1 MHIGAVELIRVRVSS
16 SRSVLMSRQSCF
28 YTELADI
35 YMQLVCVLL
44 MFIEGLWALS
54 LVYYGLIS
62 FECQNL
68 SILDVLVRED
78 FDIVHWLPL
87 RQVTSY

>member
-1 MHIGAVELIRVRVSS
+1 
-16 SRSVLMSRQSCF
+16 MSREPCF

-35 YMQLVCVLL
+35 YMPLVYELL
-44 MFIEGLWALS
+44 MFTEGLWVVS

-68 SILDVLVRED
+68 CILDVLVGDD
-78 FDIVHWLPL
+78 FDIVHRLPL
-87 RQVTSY
+87 SADQESRWPHITVFLDC

>member
-1 MHIGAVELIRVRVSS
+1 
-16 SRSVLMSRQSCF
+16 MSREPCF

-35 YMQLVCVLL
+35 YMQLVYELL
-44 MFIEGLWALS
+44 MFTEGLWAFS

-68 SILDVLVRED
+68 CILDVLVGDD
-78 FDIVHWLPL
+78 FDIVHRLPL
-87 RQVTSY
+87 SADQESRWPYIKLPYWKDNIYH